1 MEDFPHQEYFEET
14 PPKESVPIQAR
25 LQRMAGLLVPE
36 QRLMLSIFLF
46 MDVCIICF
54 ACLFLFQK
62 IALPF

>member
-1 MEDFPHQEYFEET
+1 MEESHSPFYSGEEPRKVT
-14 PPKESVPIQAR
+14 VPIRLR
-25 LQRMAGLLVPE
+25 LQRVVSLLAPE

-46 MDVCIICF
+46 MDVCVICF